1 MGIFTRKHKNDA
13 ASVDQRS
20 DTAYTRRRSSAGRDE
35 VARELRRR
43 ARRRLLG
50 AIAMVLVAVIVLPM
64 VLDSEPVPL
73 PDDVA
78 ISIPSQRTPFEPR
91 FSAGISA
98 PEQAGSPAEGEPD
111 DAAAASPSADPS
123 AGGADP
129 RVPASIASITPVES
143 GSAATP
149 PAQASSQA
157 TERPQSAA
165 QASRSNEEA
174 QASAST
180 RSPAPRAPQPNAAAQ
195 QKEAEAARALA
206 LLQGKPVPPPPA
218 ASSRSSSSRYA
229 VQVVAVRSR
238 EGADDLLVKLR
249 NAGLTAYI
257 ETIKTPDGQVHRVR
271 LGPFETR
278 AQAESAQ
285 ARLKSMPGGYNGNLV
300 PL

>member
-1 MGIFTRKHKNDA
+1 MGIFTRKQDNDA
-13 ASVDQRS
+13 ASLDQRPES
-20 DTAYTRRRSSAGRDE
+20 AYLRRRSSAGRDE

-78 ISIPSQRTPFEPR
+78 INIPNQRTPFQPS
-91 FSAGISA
+91 FVTSGAPASDAGPDASGSRPADA
-98 PEQAGSPAEGEPD
+98 PAPAAVAEAET
-111 DAAAASPSADPS
+111 S
-123 AGGADP
+123 GAVRDP
-129 RVPASIASITPVES
+129 RVPASIASITPVEPAGQA
-143 GSAATP
+143 GSTG
-149 PAQASSQA
+149 Q
-157 TERPQSAA
+157 QS
-165 QASRSNEEA
+165 
-174 QASAST
+174 
-180 RSPAPRAPQPNAAAQ
+180 RSPAPAAAQDGAGERASPTRAPQPNAAAQ

-206 LLQGKPVPPPPA
+206 LLQGKPVPPPPPA
-218 ASSRSSSSRYA
+218 AANQSRSRYA

-238 EGADDLLVKLR
+238 EGADALLAKLR
-249 NAGLTAYI
+249 SAGLIAYI
-257 ETIKTPDGQVHRVR
+257 ETIKTPDGQVYRVR

-285 ARLKSMPGGYNGNLV
+285 ARLKSIPGGYNGNLV